1 MRCTSLPNNLIS
13 KVLLTE
19 YLVHKNLYIMS
30 YVIVEMY
37 IYACG
42 IAHYR
47 LDSHEVLVHPVEVV
61 LLIPNVAIHLLLEFL
76 HVAIVELLLCLV
88 DSLLH
93 ERISAYINLLCV
105 VGTRSERRV
114 DIYKVYLYA
123 LVFEVG
129 TSRQTLAV
137 HDDIAVGVCSDGL
150 AFSHFV

>member
-1 MRCTSLPNNLIS
+1 MRNSYVFIIKLIIFTFRIPKYCIVLSIEISHARRAWTIIAPNNLIS

-61 LLIPNVAIHLLLEFL
+61 LLIPDVAIHLLLEFL
-76 HVAIVELLLCLV
+76 HVTIVELLLCLV

-105 VGTRSERRV
+105 VGT
-114 DIYKVYLYA
+114 
-123 LVFEVG
+123 
-129 TSRQTLAV
+129 
-137 HDDIAVGVCSDGL
+137 
-150 AFSHFV
+150 